1 MGGWLLEVGKMAM
14 YMSFPVVLFHY
25 FNQPEF
31 YEEWVTSTRRSIYP
45 PENLGQREKI
55 ENAKKRLQLKRE
67 KELLLLLDKEGSKT
81 ENLS

>member
-31 YEEWVTSTRRSIYP
+31 YEEWVTNTRRSIYP
-45 PENLGQREKI
+45 PEDSSQREKI
-55 ENAKKRLQLKRE
+55 ENMKKHLQQKRE
-67 KELLLLLDKEGSKT
+67 KELLLLLEKEGSKT
-81 ENLS
+81 ANLS

>member
-1 MGGWLLEVGKMAM
+1 MGGWFLEVGKMAM

-31 YEEWVTSTRRSIYP
+31 YEEWVTNTRRSIYP
-45 PENLGQREKI
+45 PENLGNREKLEKCKEHLQEKRQKELFLQLDI
-55 ENAKKRLQLKRE
+55 ENAKK
-67 KELLLLLDKEGSKT
+67 